1 MQLFVAILKDFRSEN
16 IEFSKY
22 QLIID
27 RGRDFVEAVYFL
39 AKKKTASPFAFQQP
53 PRAGVFSRS
62 LTSVSEKRERSLL
75 GDCISCVDHF
85 FVVVFILRFHSCTL
99 RRQH

>member
-27 RGRDFVEAVYFL
+27 RGRDFVEAVDFL

-62 LTSVSEKRERSLL
+62 PLPLPSPPTPLTANQTWPV
-75 GDCISCVDHF
+75 G
-85 FVVVFILRFHSCTL
+85 
-99 RRQH
+99 

>member
-62 LTSVSEKRERSLL
+62 PTPYPPPPFLTKNQTWPVGETIASLQ
-75 GDCISCVDHF
+75 C
-85 FVVVFILRFHSCTL
+85 
-99 RRQH
+99 